1 MEGSREEEAQ
11 KQQEFALASISEL
24 ASSSSS
30 SSLTPAVARFSAED
44 GVVELGFQQEA
55 ESDAR
60 VNVDLQTAQVCFC
73 YLEYAYF
80 VTVVR
85 LAAKE
90 VDKRTESE
98 PLSLALQV

>member
-1 MEGSREEEAQ
+1 MEGSKGEEAQ
-11 KQQEFALASISEL
+11 KQQEFVLASISEL

-30 SSLTPAVARFSAED
+30 SSLTPAVARFSTED
-44 GVVELGFQQEA
+44 GVGELRFLQEA

-73 YLEYAYF
+73 YLEYAF
-80 VTVVR
+80 FLTIVR

-90 VDKRTESE
+90 ADKRTESE
-98 PLSLALQV
+98 PFSLAL

>member
-1 MEGSREEEAQ
+1 MEGSRGEEAQ

-60 VNVDLQTAQVCFC
+60 VNVDLQSAQIMTFSVCLPAIACNPFQ
-73 YLEYAYF
+73 
-80 VTVVR
+80 V
-85 LAAKE
+85 
-90 VDKRTESE
+90 
-98 PLSLALQV
+98 PLHSFQPT